1 MNINA
6 ALSGLGNVAKG
17 VTGLGLA
24 VIPTALVVDVLF
36 PGTTNIVAYL
46 SYFVE
51 SFTGEG
57 LTGLILLL
65 LVMAVAD

>member
-17 VTGLGLA
+17 FTGLGLA
-24 VIPTALVVDVLF
+24 VIPTLLVVDVLF
-36 PGTTNIVAYL
+36 PGTTNIVANR
-46 SYFVE
+46 SHIVE

-65 LVMAVAD
+65 LVMAIAD

>member
-6 ALSGLGNVAKG
+6 ALSGLGNLAKG
-17 VTGLGLA
+17 LTGLGLA
-24 VIPTALVVDVLF
+24 VIPTALVVDILF
-36 PGTTNIVAYL
+36 PGTTDIVANL
-46 SYFVE
+46 GYFVE

-65 LVMAVAD
+65 FVMSLAD

>member
-36 PGTTNIVAYL
+36 PGTPNIVANL
-46 SYFVE
+46 GHFVE
-51 SFTGEG
+51 CFTGEG
-57 LTGLILLL
+57 LAGLILLL
-65 LVMAVAD
+65 LVMAIAD

>member
-24 VIPTALVVDVLF
+24 VIPTALVVDVLL
-36 PGTTNIVAYL
+36 PRTTNIVANL
-46 SYFVE
+46 GHFVE

>member
-6 ALSGLGNVAKG
+6 ALSGLGNIAKG
-17 VTGLGLA
+17 VTGFGLA
-24 VIPTALVVDVLF
+24 VIPTLLVVDVLL
-36 PGTTNIVAYL
+36 PGTTNIVANL
-46 SYFVE
+46 SHFVE